1 MILHSICSLVVLQLS
16 LHHSKSLLCLQGAYD
31 RIHVGASCPPD
42 RVASLLQLLQ
52 PSGGLI
58 VTPVSPNDLQCITL
72 AATGAVTRKTL
83 SQVRYSELEVR
94 LCCIVFL
101 CIWCAAHCMKQ
112 CRHCC
117 SAVHCMKQHIMLCAW

>member
-1 MILHSICSLVVLQLS
+1 M
-16 LHHSKSLLCLQGAYD
+16 
-31 RIHVGASCPPD
+31 GASCPPD

-72 AATGAVTRKTL
+72 AANGAVTRKTL

-94 LCCIVFL
+94 LCCTVFL
-101 CIWCAAHCMKQ
+101 CPLFGSM
-112 CRHCC
+112 HCC
-117 SAVHCMKQHIMLCAW
+117 SAVYCMKQRCMLSAWQPCHPLIQDLCCFGGRC